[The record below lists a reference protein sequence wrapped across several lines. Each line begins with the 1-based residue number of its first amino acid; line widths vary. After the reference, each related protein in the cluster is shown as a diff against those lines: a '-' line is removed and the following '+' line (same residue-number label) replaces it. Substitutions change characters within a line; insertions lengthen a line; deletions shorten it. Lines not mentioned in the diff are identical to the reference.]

1 MGNKNKNKNKKTIIT
16 DKPKNVEYTFIDDI
30 SPKINTT
37 PDNKQSKKKE
47 DISYSVKRDKLKS
60 TTNSLHFK
68 SSNGKA
74 QSRQNHSPVYE

>member
-1 MGNKNKNKNKKTIIT
+1 MGNKNKTRNKIEIIT
-16 DKPKNVEYTFIDDI
+16 NKPINVEYTFIDDI

-47 DISYSVKRDKLKS
+47 DISYSVRRDKLKS
-60 TTNSLHFK
+60 TTNNLRFK
-68 SSNGKA
+68 SINRKA